1 MERKMYSQFCVRED
15 SLASVIPKNNLISHA
30 NSISARD
37 DAFTIRNE
45 RSHERERDAFS
56 QIKTEIAL
64 QVPRRGAFSLKK
76 SLRLAWH
83 LLA

>member
-1 MERKMYSQFCVRED
+1 MEKMYSQFCVRED

-56 QIKTEIAL
+56 QR
-64 QVPRRGAFSLKK
+64 QNPKK
-76 SLRLAWH
+76 VCASIY
-83 LLA
+83 